1 MRVSCNNLS
10 VTFFSEGAKIQAL
23 QNVSLQVGRRE
34 FVSVVGPS
42 GCGKTTLL
50 RAVAGFVPAES
61 GSIEHSG
68 SSSRGLMVYQENSL
82 FPWMT
87 VLENAVFG
95 IEMQGAAKDE
105 RERRALPLLHRFGLQ
120 GRERAWP
127 HQLSLGMKQRI
138 AVIRSFVSNPDLLLM
153 DEPFAALD
161 CQMRL
166 TLQQELLELWEQEHN
181 TVLFVT
187 HDVDEAILLSDR
199 VAVMSRQPGSIVA
212 DFRIPF
218 ERPRDPSVTL
228 TEKFL
233 GIKRDIYHHLG
244 IGRREAVYA
253 G

>member
-1 MRVSCNNLS
+1 MRVSCHNLS
-10 VTFFSEGAKIQAL
+10 ITFFSDAAKVQAL
-23 QNVSLQVGRRE
+23 QNLSLQVGRRE

-50 RAVAGFVPAES
+50 RAVAGFVQTES
-61 GSIEHSG
+61 GSIEHHG

-87 VLENAVFG
+87 VLENACFG
-95 IEMQGAAKDE
+95 VEMQGIPKDE

-127 HQLSLGMKQRI
+127 HQLSVGMKQRI
-138 AVIRSFVSNPDLLLM
+138 AVIRSFVGDPDLLLM
-153 DEPFAALD
+153 DEPFAGLD

-166 TLQQELLELWEQEHN
+166 ILQQELLELWEQKHN

-218 ERPRDPSVTL
+218 DRPRDPAVTL
-228 TEKFL
+228 TEDFL
-233 GIKRDIYHHLG
+233 RIKRDIYHYLG
-244 IGRREAVYA
+244 MSRREAVHA